1 MKLGGIVVNVNPLYA
16 EEEVHRLL
24 VDSGAEYAITLDL
37 KLLLPKIVSALGRC
51 ALKKVVVGTMGEIL
65 RFPQRQLFAIA
76 KRGDLARVPAGE
88 DRKSVV
94 EGKSVSVRVDRSGRR
109 SLKKKKKFEH
119 TTADST
125 TSIKTTN
132 NK

>member
-65 RFPQRQLFAIA
+65 RFPQRQLFAMA
-76 KRGDLARVPAGE
+76 NRGDLARVPAGD
-88 DRKSVV
+88 DRYLSFAEVGRASCRG
-94 EGKSVSVRVDRSGRR
+94 EGCYYG
-109 SLKKKKKFEH
+109 
-119 TTADST
+119 
-125 TSIKTTN
+125 N
-132 NK
+132 NS